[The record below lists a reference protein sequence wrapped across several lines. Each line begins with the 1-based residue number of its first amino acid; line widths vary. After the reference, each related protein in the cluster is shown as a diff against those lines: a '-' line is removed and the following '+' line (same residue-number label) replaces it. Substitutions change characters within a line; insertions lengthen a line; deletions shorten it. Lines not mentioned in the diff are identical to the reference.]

1 MKTFLQKHAASVIG
15 VLSGFDRLV
24 FRGTLRNMAFAAGLS
39 RYLSLNHVLLKNAGA
54 HFEAVS
60 EEVKA
65 AAVRPAERQG
75 RPVIYLPSAQTRKE
89 NLAREVAARDRITT
103 GLICVLRTVEL
114 CSSFEVYRN
123 RATHRLEL
131 RAAPRKCLHYY
142 HYWLHPQWGL
152 MHVRLQTWFPFTLQV
167 CLNGREWLA
176 RTLDRKGL
184 GYRKRENCFLEI
196 AQPARAQR
204 AAEAQVTANWP
215 KLLDGLARQANP
227 AWPKV
232 FGAFRTGYY
241 WSAYQTEWATDVLF
255 KTPAALAAVYPRLLR
270 HGLTTFHSPDVLRFL
285 GRAIP
290 TTGRVHGRYKG
301 EVLSDLKTRIEG
313 TRIKHRAGK
322 NSVKMYDKQG
332 QVLRVET
339 TINDPKAFKVYRAAE
354 GGAADRPAWRRM
366 RRGVADLSRRA
377 AVSQAGNER
386 YLEALA
392 AVDDEQPLEA
402 CLAGLCRSVVW
413 AGRRARALSPF
424 GADGALL
431 DFLGRG
437 EHAVNG
443 FRNRDVQA
451 GLYAHTPGTPA
462 ETRRRSS
469 AVTRRLR
476 LLRAHG
482 LIKKV
487 PHTQRYQ
494 LTKKGRTV
502 IMALSAAKQAGV
514 KKLTELAA

>member
-1 MKTFLQKHAASVIG
+1 
-15 VLSGFDRLV
+15 
-24 FRGTLRNMAFAAGLS
+24 
-39 RYLSLNHVLLKNAGA
+39 
-54 HFEAVS
+54 
-60 EEVKA
+60 
-65 AAVRPAERQG
+65 
-75 RPVIYLPSAQTRKE
+75 
-89 NLAREVAARDRITT
+89 
-103 GLICVLRTVEL
+103 
-114 CSSFEVYRN
+114 
-123 RATHRLEL
+123 
-131 RAAPRKCLHYY
+131 
-142 HYWLHPQWGL
+142 

-184 GYRKRENCFLEI
+184 GYRKRENCFVDLE
-196 AQPARAQR
+196 APARAQR
-204 AAEAQVTANWP
+204 AADAQVTANWP

-227 AWPKV
+227 AWPKA
-232 FGAFRTGYY
+232 FGAFRTAYY

-270 HGLTTFHSPDVLRFL
+270 HGLTTFHSPAVLRFL
-285 GRAIP
+285 GQAVP
-290 TTGRVHGRYKG
+290 ATGRVHGRYKE
-301 EVLSDLKTRIEG
+301 EVLSDQKTRIEG

-322 NSVKMYDKQG
+322 NSVKLYDKQG

-339 TINDPKAFKVYRAAE
+339 TINDPKVFKVYRAAE
-354 GGAADRPAWRRM
+354 GGPSDQKAWRRM

-392 AVDDEQPLEA
+392 VVDHEQPLEA
-402 CLAGLCRSVVW
+402 CLTGLCRPVVW

-431 DFLGRG
+431 SLLGRG
-437 EHAVNG
+437 EYAVNG
-443 FRNRDVQA
+443 FRNRDLQA
-451 GLYAHTPGTPA
+451 GLYAQAPGSPA

-494 LTKKGRTV
+494 LTEKGRIAIV
-502 IMALSAAKQAGV
+502 ALSAAKQAGV